1 MACTL
6 FCGLRP
12 GHPLE
17 QYDRHNDEL
26 PGDLFE
32 AILGLALRVR
42 DGSASTNVSRSVL
55 DRQVNIIE

>member
-55 DRQVNIIE
+55 DR